1 VCAVAAAVVAVGGLV
16 AVAGSSPGGRVT
28 ISAAG
33 IPGGGIGG
41 DGIPGL
47 GAAPAGAAGGA
58 AAGLGLA
65 SQPDGDGPGPD
76 PAAAGGSLGAGAGD
90 TGTGGPAVSPTTAT
104 GPGQAGA
111 TIDIGAHVPLDLPV
125 DPTSRL
131 TTTTTERPPVT
142 TTRGS
147 LPWPPLTSTTRPPT
161 TLPPPVTT
169 TTIVPVPGGGG
180 PAADA
185 RIVYMR
191 QVQQDAPYDTDL
203 FSATVDGRDER
214 RLTAGPAH
222 DQYPAWSPDGTT
234 IAFTRSVD
242 GRDELWLMNP
252 DGSRPRPVTAGG
264 AAVKRWPAW
273 SPDGRYLAY
282 QSGVWSAPYWTLRIA
297 VVDLRTG
304 GVTDVT
310 PGPDDRFPSFS
321 PDGTQLAFDGRSG
334 NADSDFDVFLVNRDG
349 SGLRNVTNAPRDYE
363 GEAYEFPKWNAAGTR
378 LLVYY
383 QHPEGGTILTMDLQG
398 GHRMP
403 ITTDGAQPAGGS
415 GCGGTLQ
422 YPSWS
427 PDEDAVVFN
436 GCDGLRVVNVDG
448 TGLRR
453 LDPAPVADWRW
464 QADWQ
469 RRG

>member
-1 VCAVAAAVVAVGGLV
+1 MCAVAAAVVAVGGFV
-16 AVAGSSPGGRVT
+16 AVAGGSPGGRVT

-41 DGIPGL
+41 EGIPGL
-47 GAAPAGAAGGA
+47 GAEPAGAAGGTA
-58 AAGLGLA
+58 AEFGLA
-65 SQPDGDGPGPD
+65 SRPDGDGFGPGP
-76 PAAAGGSLGAGAGD
+76 AASDGSPGDDAG
-90 TGTGGPAVSPTTAT
+90 TGTGGSALPPNTTTT
-104 GPGQAGA
+104 GAGQTGA
-111 TIDIGAHVPLDLPV
+111 TLAIRGHVPV
-125 DPTSRL
+125 DPPVEPTSRP
-131 TTTTTERPPVT
+131 TTTTTEWPPYTT
-142 TTRGS
+142 TTRG
-147 LPWPPLTSTTRPPT
+147 PWPPVTSPTRPPT
-161 TLPPPVTT
+161 TLPPVTP
-169 TTIVPVPGGGG
+169 TTIVPVPGDGDGG
-180 PAADA
+180 PSAAA

-191 QVQQDAPYDTDL
+191 QVEQDAPYDTDL
-203 FSATVDGRDER
+203 FSARLDGRDER
-214 RLTAGPAH
+214 RLTSGPAH

-234 IAFTRSVD
+234 IAFTRQVD

-252 DGSRPRPVTAGG
+252 DGSDPRPVTAGG

-282 QSGVWSAPYWTLRIA
+282 QSGFWSAPYWTMRIA
-297 VVDLRTG
+297 LVDLRTG
-304 GVTDVT
+304 DVSHIT

-321 PDGTQLAFDGRSG
+321 PDGNQLAFDGRSG
-334 NADSDFDVFLVNRDG
+334 NADSDFDVFVVNRDG
-349 SGLRNVTNAPRDYE
+349 SGLRNVTNAPRDYS
-363 GEAYEFPKWNAAGTR
+363 GEAYEYPQWNAAGTR

-383 QHPEGGTILTMDLQG
+383 QRPEGGTILTMDLEG
-398 GHRMP
+398 GHRTP
-403 ITTDGAQPAGGS
+403 ITTDRAEPAGGS

-436 GCDGLRVVNVDG
+436 GCDGLRVVNADG

-469 RRG
+469 RRR